1 MAVLIAATLLVPAH
15 PSTSAA
21 DELDDKR
28 RAAQEQAEGAR
39 QRTDDLRASVEGLS
53 AELAEAVSALADTE
67 AQLPVAQE
75 HLRAAQATLDG
86 AERRA
91 TLIQTRLVD
100 ATEQQTTLRDTLAS
114 THARDGE
121 VRAAIGQLARQ
132 AQRGGAAASGLA
144 VVLDAEDLDDFNER
158 MQGLETAQRSQDRL
172 LEELTSLAAAT
183 RNHETRLAAVADR
196 IGELKAEA
204 DAEVVR
210 ADQAR
215 AEAAAREVEIER
227 LLAEQQVTRQRL
239 GDMKAQ
245 AEAEAAEADRQRA
258 AVEAELAGIIAEQQ
272 RVAAEQERVRAEQER
287 IRAEQQRAQEE
298 RAKADQQ
305 APPGP
310 QAPPAPAPAP
320 GPPAPPP
327 PSTGSGPVF
336 SNPTSIN
343 PMYVTSSYGMRLH
356 PILGYTRLHA
366 GIDLRTYC
374 NTPLY
379 APRDAVVQWA
389 QWRNGFGNQ
398 VMLDHGVVNG
408 QSLMSSSNHLTRF
421 TVSAGQRVSRGDL
434 IGYAGNTGLSGACHL
449 HFEVYRNGST
459 VDPAPL
465 LGR

>member
-1 MAVLIAATLLVPAH
+1 MVVAAALLVPAH
-15 PSTSAA
+15 PSMSAA

-28 RAAQEQAEGAR
+28 RDAQEQAEDAR

-53 AELAEAVSALADTE
+53 AELAQAVSELAETE
-67 AQLPVAQE
+67 ARLPVAQE
-75 HLRAAQATLDG
+75 QLRAAQATLDG

-91 TLIQTRLVD
+91 DLIRTRLVD
-100 ATEQQTTLRDTLAS
+100 ATEQQTTLRDTLAR
-114 THARDGE
+114 TTARDGE

-172 LEELTSLAAAT
+172 LEEITSLAAAT
-183 RNHETRLAAVADR
+183 RNHEARLAAVADR

-204 DAEVVR
+204 DAEVVL
-210 ADQAR
+210 ADEAR
-215 AEAAAREVEIER
+215 AEAAAREAEIER

-245 AEAEAAEADRQRA
+245 AEAEAAEADRQRQ
-258 AVEAELAGIIAEQQ
+258 AVEAELAAIIAEQQ

-287 IRAEQQRAQEE
+287 VRAEQQRAQEE
-298 RAKADQQ
+298 QARADQQ
-305 APPGP
+305 AQPEP

-320 GPPAPPP
+320 ARPAPPP

-336 SNPTSIN
+336 ANPTSIN

-366 GIDLRTYC
+366 GVDLRTYC

-408 QSLMSSSNHLTRF
+408 QSLMSSSNHLTRS
-421 TVSAGQRVSRGDL
+421 TVRAGQRVSRGDL
-434 IGYAGNTGLSGACHL
+434 IGYSGNTGLSGACHL